1 LTQALQE
8 RKKSRLSKTEK
19 GENIMAENDYL
30 TKEDMRSALM
40 KGMPVLIF
48 VAILVGFLILHPWI
62 QIGAG
67 ERGVVLNFGA
77 VQENVLGEGLHFR
90 IPIMQ
95 RIIPMDVKVQKAV
108 TDAASASADLQDVT
122 LAVALNYHIL
132 PDKANVV
139 YQTLGVQFKERI
151 IDPAI
156 QEVMKAVSA
165 RYTAEELITK
175 RPAVS
180 EAIRAALSERLLAY
194 NIVVDAFSI
203 VTFSFS
209 RVFTEAIEAKQTAE
223 QLALKAK
230 RDLDRIKVEAEQT
243 IAAAKAEAE
252 SLRLQKANI
261 SPDLIELRK
270 IEANLRAIE
279 KWNGILPQVTGAGAV
294 PFIGVGGT
302 PESRGSKGS
311 KESRERGDQSSGS
324 VAK

>member
-1 LTQALQE
+1 MD
-8 RKKSRLSKTEK
+8 EK
-19 GENIMAENDYL
+19 DIYMA
-30 TKEDMRSALM
+30 KEAMQSAL
-40 KGMPVLIF
+40 KKVPLRLALIIG
-48 VAILVGFLILHPWI
+48 AILVVILFFGPWV

-67 ERGVVLNFGA
+67 ERGIVLNFGA
-77 VQENVLGEGLHFR
+77 VQNEVLNEGLHFR
-90 IPIMQ
+90 VPIMQ
-95 RIIPMDVKVQKAV
+95 KVAIMDVKVQKAV

-122 LAVALNYHIL
+122 LAVALNYHVI

-139 YQTLGVQFKERI
+139 YQTIGIEFKERV

-180 EAIRAALSERLLAY
+180 TAMKESLAERLLAS
-194 NIVVDAFSI
+194 NIAVDAFSI

-230 RDLDRIKVEAEQT
+230 RDLDRIKIEAEQT
-243 IAAAKAEAE
+243 ITAARAEAE
-252 SLRLQKANI
+252 SLRLQRANI
-261 SPDLIELRK
+261 SLDLIELRK
-270 IEANLRAIE
+270 IEANLKAIE

-294 PFIGVGGT
+294 PFIGVG
-302 PESRGSKGS
+302 EIQKR
-311 KESRERGDQSSGS
+311 
-324 VAK
+324 